1 MNVVAGSCTDIGMEA
16 LFVEPTMTLNYVE
29 CHDNMTLFDKIM
41 LSNRCESLETRLKRQ
56 KMITALILVS
66 QGIAFLHAGQ
76 EFNRTKDGDHNSYMS
91 PDSVNQLDWDRKDEY
106 IETVEFVKGFINLRK
121 ELKALRLNTAEE
133 IKQHVTVNKLDD
145 RVIEYTISNVK
156 AYGPYEEIKIFI
168 NPTHEP
174 FNINLEKEYLIVAD
188 QSGLLK
194 QHLKSDQITINAIE
208 LKVLA
213 I

>member
-1 MNVVAGSCTDIGMEA
+1 
-16 LFVEPTMTLNYVE
+16 
-29 CHDNMTLFDKIM
+29 M

-91 PDSVNQLDWDRKDEY
+91 PDSVNQFDWDRKDEY

-133 IKQHVTVNKLDD
+133 IKQHVTVNKLED
-145 RVIEYTISNVK
+145 RIIEYTISDVK

-168 NPTHEP
+168 NPTHTPLHIEL
-174 FNINLEKEYLIVAD
+174 NDNYQLISNQTGVLNE
-188 QSGLLK
+188 QS
-194 QHLKSDQITINAIE
+194 TINHLTVDTIE
-208 LKVLA
+208 LVVLA
-213 I
+213 K